1 MYTEK
6 ELQSQKDKAQ
16 EISSI
21 FGEKSLKVV
30 EQITTTLENLL
41 AWDDSEFTAVEL
53 GYWYNIEAELKKECK
68 DEVREKIIP
77 EIFSFLRK
85 NFTYD
90 NENEVF
96 QSKKRRLGAGTGDDS
111 SLFIVSNSSGTTIWW
126 KENRGFETT
135 IFDGKEL
142 KTEEEFNQVF
152 ELLGIKEILKWI

>member
-41 AWDDSEFTAVEL
+41 AWDGSEFTAVEL
-53 GYWYNIEAELKKECK
+53 GYWYNIEAELKEECK
-68 DEVREKIIP
+68 ADIREKIIP

-111 SLFIVSNSSGTTIWW
+111 SLFIASASSGTLIWW
-126 KENRGFETT
+126 RENRGFEST

-152 ELLGIKEILKWI
+152 ELLEIKEILKWD